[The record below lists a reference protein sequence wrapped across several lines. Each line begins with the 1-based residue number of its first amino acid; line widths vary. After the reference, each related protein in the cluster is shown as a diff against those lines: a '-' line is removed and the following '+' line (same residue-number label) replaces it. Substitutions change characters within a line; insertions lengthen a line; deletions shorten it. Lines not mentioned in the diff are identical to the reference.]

1 MCPGSR
7 YFNYPLSMTHPT
19 VQLNWFKIVNWSTWG
34 TMFQLSQNSGRLKWK
49 ISWNNSNDIVLSIN
63 VEQNKIRQ
71 YLSMISTY
79 LLSPCCEWPLNERII
94 SKNDILPPRHLD
106 ILYGSGIFL
115 LVFNVSW
122 HFVTV
127 HWQPFEDHVQS
138 CKIWSFC
145 VLVHDTLVHYQISDL
160 YRYIWSNWMNIWY
173 AD

>member
-1 MCPGSR
+1 MKIGAEITSVMQKCFMLVLNRKMCPGLR

-19 VQLNWFKIVNWSTWG
+19 VQLNWFKLVNWSTWG

-94 SKNDILPPRHLD
+94 SKNDILPPRYVEKLNCDEIDFYLHFYLS
-106 ILYGSGIFL
+106 LFIFG
-115 LVFNVSW
+115 LVFSK
-122 HFVTV
+122 F
-127 HWQPFEDHVQS
+127 F
-138 CKIWSFC
+138 
-145 VLVHDTLVHYQISDL
+145 
-160 YRYIWSNWMNIWY
+160 
-173 AD
+173 